1 MGVPLTATVAESV
14 CAVVTL
20 NEPGVTVTVGVSKGT
35 VTVTADDV
43 PEALLYVDV
52 LFASGVYFAVKVS
65 DPAASEPAAIVIDAD
80 PAASAVEA
88 DV

>member
-1 MGVPLTATVAESV
+1 MPATVTATFKP
-14 CAVVTL
+14 CDVVIVF
-20 NEPGVTVTVGVSKGT
+20 EAGVTVTVGVSKGT